1 MDYETVYFVAYAR
14 LPRDIPASEQFVR
27 VAIGAEI
34 LVSTGMVLNVSCTLP
49 SQLARDFVSGYLLKK
64 NIVNDLDEIVGEI
77 NYRHQGDVQKA
88 IIKTV
93 VEINKKYLA
102 FVAKHKIKTTF

>member
-1 MDYETVYFVAYAR
+1 MDYESVYFVAYAR
-14 LPRDIPASEQFVR
+14 LPGDIPASEQFAKI
-27 VAIGAEI
+27 AIGAEI
-34 LVSTGMVLNVSCTLP
+34 LVSTGMVLEVSCTLP
-49 SQLARDFVSGYLLKK
+49 SQLARGFVRGYLLKK
-64 NIVNDLDEIVGEI
+64 NIVNDLDGIIDEIS
-77 NYRHQGDVQKA
+77 YRHQGDAQKA